1 MATKGRLVTAA
12 VVVGAAFGIL
22 TLRVADLQLASGDD
36 FYALSQQ
43 NRLRRIPVRA
53 PRGRVYDRSGEVLA
67 CNRPSYSILWMLP
80 SAEAVPAAALE
91 RSASYLTTT
100 PAALAA
106 TIEENREFPY
116 EPAEVATG
124 LTPRELFAFEEV
136 RARYP
141 EMTVVSRP
149 LRCYPHGSLACH
161 LLGYVGEIG
170 PERLAALKARG
181 YGLGDTVGL
190 AGLEYAYEEYLRG
203 RDGFEAVAVNA
214 LEKKLGLE
222 YAEETTPPRAGYDL
236 HTTIDLGLQRLVD
249 GLLAGR
255 RGAIIVMNPEN
266 GDVWALASSPAVDPN
281 DFAAGLSAAKWAAYA
296 GAPDHPLLNRAI
308 QCSYPPGSTFK
319 LVTASAALEEE
330 LVRHDERM
338 PLPCGGVFRYGRWR
352 FHCWKRSGHGSLDIA
367 GGLKNSCNVFFF
379 QVGLRVGIDN
389 LNKYARKYGY
399 GAPTGIPLP
408 HENRGLIPSRE
419 RLERKWGKK
428 WPRGEV
434 LNNAVG
440 QGQILLTPIQELV
453 AFCAF
458 ANGGRLYRPRLVTR
472 AADGDGVVRA
482 SFPPEVRGVVDLEPA
497 TRETMMRGLIGVV
510 NRYGVNAHYLAG
522 KTGSAENPLGD
533 THAWFA
539 GFAPAYEPKVAVC
552 ILVENGGYGES
563 YLKWGKEIVGY
574 CRENTIG
581 GAAWPQ
587 PPAGVTPADMEK
599 SKTDEEVAG

>member
-1 MATKGRLVTAA
+1 MASKGRLAGAA
-12 VVVGAAFGIL
+12 VFAAAVFGIL
-22 TLRVADLQLASGDD
+22 TARVADLQLASGDD

-53 PRGRVYDRSGEVLA
+53 PRGRIYDRNGDVLA
-67 CNRPSYSILWMLP
+67 SSKPTYAVLWMLP
-80 SAEAVPAAALE
+80 SAEVVPAAALE
-91 RSASYLTTT
+91 RSASYFNMT
-100 PAALAA
+100 PEGLAA
-106 TIEENREFPY
+106 AIAANREFPY
-116 EPAEVATG
+116 EPAEVAVG
-124 LTPRELFAFEEV
+124 LTPGETFAFEEV

-149 LRCYPHGSLACH
+149 RRCYPQGPLAGH

-170 PERLAALKARG
+170 RERLAVSRAQG
-181 YGLGDTVGL
+181 YNLGDTVGL
-190 AGLEYAYEEYLRG
+190 AGLEYTFEKYLRG
-203 RDGFEAVAVNA
+203 RDGFETVAVNA

-222 YAEETTPPRAGYDL
+222 YAEEAEPPRAGYDL
-236 HTTIDLGLQRLVD
+236 HLTVDLGLQRLVE

-255 RGAIIVMNPEN
+255 RGAVIVMNPEN

-281 DFAAGLSAAKWAAYA
+281 DFAAGLTAAKWAAYA
-296 GAPDHPLLNRAI
+296 TAPDHPLLNRAI

-319 LVTASAALEEE
+319 LITASAALEED
-330 LVRHDERM
+330 LVGREEKM
-338 PLPCGGVFRYGRWR
+338 PYPCGGAFRYGRWL
-352 FHCWKRSGHGSLDIA
+352 FHCWNRSGHGALDIA

-389 LNKYARKYGY
+389 LNKYARAYGY
-399 GAPTGIPLP
+399 GGPTGIPLP

-434 LNNAVG
+434 LNNAIG
-440 QGQILLTPIQELV
+440 QGQVLLTPIQELV

-458 ANGGRLYRPRLVTR
+458 ANGGRLYQPRAVTR
-472 AADGDGVVRA
+472 AVDGDGVVRA
-482 SFPPEVRGVVDLEPA
+482 SFPPQVRGVVALKPT

-510 NRYGVNAHYLAG
+510 DRYGVNAHYLAG
-522 KTGSAENPLGD
+522 KTGSAENPFGD
-533 THAWFA
+533 THAWFT

-563 YLKWGKEIVGY
+563 YIKWAKEIVGY
-574 CRENTIG
+574 CRQNIIG
-581 GAAWPQ
+581 DAAWPA
-587 PPAGVTPADMEK
+587 PPGGMTPADLEK
-599 SKTDEEVAG
+599 PVTGEGPAG